1 MLTHS
6 PRDLALFVISQRKK
20 LKLSQAAVGALVGL
34 KQATVSAFENKPES
48 SKLDTI
54 FRILSAVGLDVYIE
68 DKAFQDIYSKIRG
81 ANKTR
86 AIWQKQEKD
95 LINIDKIKA
104 MKWNEEW

>member
-20 LKLSQAAVGALVGL
+20 LKLSQAAVGDLVGL

-68 DKAFQDIYSKIRG
+68 NKAFQDIYSKIRI
-81 ANKTR
+81 NSY
-86 AIWQKQEKD
+86 KQENN
-95 LINIDKIKA
+95 LPITDKSKA
-104 MKWNEEW
+104 IKWNEEW

>member
-20 LKLSQAAVGALVGL
+20 LKLSQAAVGDLVGL

-54 FRILSAVGLDVYIE
+54 FRILSAVGLDLYIE
-68 DKAFQDIYSKIRG
+68 DKTYQNIYSKSR
-81 ANKTR
+81 ANFYK
-86 AIWQKQEKD
+86 QKKNIQNIKK
-95 LINIDKIKA
+95 INII
-104 MKWNEEW
+104 WNKEW